1 MDLVSVDQHGL
12 YSNDSYNYW
21 DTILLIKR
29 HAASIIY
36 IIILTLLHIVI
47 INTCMTR
54 LTTPQ
59 GAYVCAPN
67 PVGRYPTCFGR
78 FKPRGNHVETSGS
91 LSVAHSTITSTWS
104 WVVLWSSL
112 EKAVCKSPCCT
123 CWIMSL
129 RPVISTRVFLP
140 PG

>member
-78 FKPRGNHVETSGS
+78 FKPHGNHVEYASDIMLTLRSALDHHEHIVMGGS
-91 LSVAHSTITSTWS
+91 VELTGE
-104 WVVLWSSL
+104 SSL
-112 EKAVCKSPCCT
+112 QVT
-123 CWIMSL
+123 L
-129 RPVISTRVFLP
+129 LHVLDNVIDL
-140 PG
+140 